1 MNART
6 FGSIACILLASNTV
20 SYAQTD
26 TVNKATPKSGWSF
39 GAVPVIAYESDI
51 GFKYGGLVNFYHYGD
66 GTIYPEYK
74 HSIYL
79 EWSRTTKGSG
89 INQIIY
95 DSKYLIPKIRV
106 SGEISFLTEKA
117 LDFYGFNG
125 YKAFYDVKYE
135 DDAADNSDY
144 LSRVFY
150 RLDRK
155 LIRLRADFQGKI
167 KDDKLKWVGGIVH
180 YHSEIDTVDINN
192 LNKGQ
197 SADKILYP
205 TGGGLYGRYQ
215 EMQIIPEE
223 QINGGSST
231 FFKIG
236 VIFDTRDNEP
246 NPMHGM
252 WSDISFFIDPGF
264 LSESK
269 AYGRYTLTHRQYFT
283 LVPDRLSFAYR
294 IIYQGKLF
302 GNIPTY
308 MLPFL
313 LNSGRYND
321 RDGFGGAKTIRGILR
336 DRVVGDDI
344 VLGNFELRW
353 KFVKTVILKQNVYL
367 ALSAF
372 TDMGQVTQDYSI
384 NTSHILYPEF
394 FPNTK
399 ESLHQSVGGGFRV
412 ALNEN
417 FIVAVDYGIALD
429 KRDGDKGLYINLDW
443 LF

>member
-1 MNART
+1 MNTRIFKT
-6 FGSIACILLASNTV
+6 IVSVFLATNNIT
-20 SYAQTD
+20 YAQTD
-26 TVNKATPKSGWSF
+26 TVSRPNAKSGWSL
-39 GAVPVIAYESDI
+39 GGVPVIAYDSDI

-89 INQIIY
+89 INQITY

-125 YKAFYDVKYE
+125 YKALYDAIYE
-135 DDAADNSDY
+135 DDATDNSDY

-150 RLDRK
+150 RQDRK
-155 LIRLRADFQGKI
+155 LLRLRADFQGKI
-167 KDDKLKWVGGIVH
+167 KNDKLKWVCGIVH
-180 YHSEIDTVDINN
+180 YNIRIDTVDIDN
-192 LNKGQ
+192 LNKGL
-197 SADKILYP
+197 SVDKILQP

-215 EMQIIPEE
+215 EMEIIPEE
-223 QINGGSST
+223 QFNGGSST
-231 FFKIG
+231 LFKAG

-246 NPMHGM
+246 NPMHGI

-264 LSESK
+264 LGESE

-302 GNIPTY
+302 GDIPTY
-308 MLPFL
+308 MLPFQ

-321 RDGFGGAKTIRGILR
+321 YDGFGGANTIRGVLR
-336 DRVVGDDI
+336 DRVVGNDV

-353 KFVKTVILKQNVYL
+353 KFVQTVILKQNVYL

-372 TDMGQVTQDYSI
+372 TDMGQVTKNYSI
-384 NTSHILYPEF
+384 NTSQILYPEF
-394 FPNTK
+394 LPNVN
-399 ESLHQSVGGGFRV
+399 ESLHQSVGAGFRV

-417 FIVAVDYGIALD
+417 FIVAADYGIALD